1 MGSGVSVL
9 RQAACLVESRR
20 GKNMSA
26 LNEPLDV
33 CQAGEVASFHWD
45 IRRDRVYWNGP
56 ARKVLG
62 LADGMDI
69 SCSRELM
76 LLVDPS
82 HIDFRHEAIFGG
94 DPQRQDY
101 AVSYRL
107 FPHGRDHDEN
117 IMVLERGRWLPDA
130 HGRPAHVFGTIQRM
144 DCAMDG
150 SCGVVGLP
158 EQMDPSS
165 GLYCRSYFFRRLQQF
180 LTEAQGG
187 NEHAALLIVSLRNF
201 SIVFDAYGYE
211 AADAAYV
218 QVAQRLSRV
227 LRAGDIIARYGD
239 NRMAML
245 IHDCREDDL
254 GPALHRFLHAP
265 AADPVTT
272 DHGPV
277 WPVLAI
283 GAVLL
288 PQNGRTLTEAIAC
301 AEEALAEAEER
312 PASAAVVY
320 APSDE
325 QVSRRT
331 MKARMANEIFDALRR
346 RRFTLAYQPVVHAQ
360 DGEPAF
366 HEALLRILDAEN
378 RPMPAS
384 HLVPVAEE
392 LGLVRLIDLDVL
404 NMAIEALQARPEGR
418 LSINISATT
427 VMDAAGFL
435 ERLGEVED
443 LVRGRLIV
451 EITESAVLNDA
462 ERVQVFIDQLHELGC
477 EVALDDFGAG
487 YTSFRNL
494 RDFSFDIVKLDGAF
508 CEDLSNNGRN
518 QHFVRSLIDLARNTG
533 MRLVAEWVENEE
545 DARLLRE
552 WGVDAL
558 QGYLF
563 GRPGY
568 EDGWPLL
575 RCEADRQEAETPV
588 VRPREA
594 PVQEASE
601 TAMPAPK
608 KDLVA
613 ETPVEERQETER
625 QETERKVAFAAH
637 VADDARGVAAEET
650 APAGNVRKD
659 GDTPIGQLM
668 MALEQDLAQ
677 LREMLARL
685 RRQRE
690 EALPM
695 GRGMS
700 PPDGAV
706 AAERA

>member
-1 MGSGVSVL
+1 
-9 RQAACLVESRR
+9 
-20 GKNMSA
+20 MSA

-33 CQAGEVASFHWD
+33 CQANDVASFHWD

-62 LADGMDI
+62 LGEGMDI

-130 HGRPAHVFGTIQRM
+130 HGRPAHVFGTIQRL

-150 SCGVVGLP
+150 NCGVVGLP

-180 LTEAQGG
+180 LTEAQSSD
-187 NEHAALLIVSLRNF
+187 EHAALLIISLRNF

-265 AADPVTT
+265 AADPVMT

-283 GAVLL
+283 GAALL

-312 PASAAVVY
+312 PASAAVIY

-346 RRFTLAYQPVVHAQ
+346 QRFTLAYQPVVHAQ

-435 ERLGEVED
+435 ARLEEVED

-462 ERVQVFIDQLHELGC
+462 ERVHTFIDQLHALGC

-487 YTSFRNL
+487 FTSFRNL
-494 RDFSFDIVKLDGAF
+494 RDFNFDIVKLDGAF

-518 QHFVRSLIDLARNTG
+518 QHFVRSLIELAHNTG
-533 MRLVAEWVENEE
+533 MRLVAEWVESEE

-575 RCEADRQEAETPV
+575 RCEQAPQQA
-588 VRPREA
+588 EA
-594 PVQEASE
+594 PVMQPRETPARQQPETATPARDEARVAMAGTPVAE
-601 TAMPAPK
+601 ERREEAFVVRVEEDGVAAKDAAPAMPASGNTEGG
-608 KDLVA
+608 DERG
-613 ETPVEERQETER
+613 ETGTV
-625 QETERKVAFAAH
+625 
-637 VADDARGVAAEET
+637 
-650 APAGNVRKD
+650 
-659 GDTPIGQLM
+659 PIGQLM
-668 MALEQDLAQ
+668 MALEED
-677 LREMLARL
+677 LARL
-685 RRQRE
+685 RDMLTRLRQQRVDTL
-690 EALPM
+690 AGSGIPA
-695 GRGMS
+695 
-700 PPDGAV
+700 PDGAV